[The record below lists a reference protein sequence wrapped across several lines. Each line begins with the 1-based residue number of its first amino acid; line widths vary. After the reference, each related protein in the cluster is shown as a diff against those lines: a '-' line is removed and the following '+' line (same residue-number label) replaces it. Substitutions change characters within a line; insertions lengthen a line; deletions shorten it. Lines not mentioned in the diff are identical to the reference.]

1 MPRGALVFCLALCGL
16 LGLPRLAVPQA
27 LVDQMPL
34 ADLQKC
40 GALALDMTTGQQDMA
55 ATDRALKAE
64 GAAIRAESA
73 AVDAARRTVPLRDPA
88 AVKRFNARVSALDIR
103 VAAYSGEIARRN
115 TRGQTANDVTQ
126 QFNVLCAHRPYDPEM
141 LASLP
146 PAQAQAMS
154 RGATTVAIPSIDN
167 APDTPPPP
175 PAGPGALVI
184 GGPPPPGAA
193 AGTAAAP
200 GGFKSPADLRDAA
213 EKGDAEA
220 QYQLGSS
227 LVTGGPF
234 GRDDATGLSWLTRS
248 ADQANAKALF
258 ALSVMYDE
266 GRGVPARRGE
276 VARLPG

>member
-40 GALALDMTTGQQDMA
+40 GALALDMTTGQQDLA

-175 PAGPGALVI
+175 PPPAGPDPVVI
-184 GGPPPPGAA
+184 GGPPQPGRRPLPAVSRAPPTCATPPRRA
-193 AGTAAAP
+193 TP
-200 GGFKSPADLRDAA
+200 RRNISWVRPWSPAA
-213 EKGDAEA
+213 
-220 QYQLGSS
+220 
-227 LVTGGPF
+227 
-234 GRDDATGLSWLTRS
+234 RS
-248 ADQANAKALF
+248 AATTP
-258 ALSVMYDE
+258 
-266 GRGVPARRGE
+266 RGC
-276 VARLPG
+276 PG